1 MQIFV
6 KLVSG
11 KTVVL
16 DVQPSDSIGN
26 VKVKIQAKVRTGI
39 DAGDLNSKSRL
50 IFAGM
55 QLENDHT
62 LSNYNIQGESTL
74 HLVIRGGV
82 GGGAMPPETLDRL
95 LAARRSW
102 ELTFSI
108 ESPTAART
116 SVPNCGER
124 QFSIENKS
132 KHEVSVLYGPS
143 CTSQTVEAVKAGG
156 VFEVKFAQ
164 VCWPPRPGA
173 LPLRCLADSTT
184 YCSPLRRPVR
194 RTARDCREA
203 SLQPDRTQ
211 TSRE

>member
-1 MQIFV
+1 MKPVPGLLSRTTI
-6 KLVSG
+6 LD
-11 KTVVL
+11 
-16 DVQPSDSIGN
+16 DVQPSDSIEN
-26 VKVKIQAKVRTGI
+26 VKAMIVAKMRSEAKVKTGKDRGE
-39 DAGDLNSKSRL
+39 DAFARIFKDMRL
-50 IFAGM
+50 VLAAGLK
-55 QLENDHT
+55 QLEDGRILSDYNMGQEPT
-62 LSNYNIQGESTL
+62 LWVLGR
-74 HLVIRGGV
+74 IRGG
-82 GGGAMPPETLDRL
+82 GAKPPENLDRL
-95 LAARRSW
+95 LAAVG
-102 ELTFSI
+102 I
-108 ESPTAART
+108 
-116 SVPNCGER
+116 NDR

-184 YCSPLRRPVR
+184 YCSPRRRPVR